1 MPQSNKTN
9 ILAIIVLY
17 NTKLEDS
24 DTYNTLKASIAV
36 SSLNGSMEVVV
47 YDNSAVPETVKSN
60 LPPDILYFHDVNNGG
75 VSHAYNYALDL
86 ALQCGCEWLLL
97 LDQDSELPPDFI
109 DNCLSDI
116 ISLYDKSSIVAI
128 VPTVY
133 CGSKLISPCKIGWG
147 GKMFPISGNGV
158 GVRKDEITAIN
169 SGALV
174 KVAFL
179 NSIGG
184 FSNEYWLDMLDHWL
198 FRTIYGNKLNVAISD
213 NKISH
218 DLSIQNYST
227 MSLTRY
233 QNIVTAE
240 SRFCLTNRSI
250 AYKLVFRFRLAV
262 RVLKLLLIHGRA
274 DLSMVTLN
282 YVFRGLT
289 TDKPQRASNF
299 L

>member
-1 MPQSNKTN
+1 MPQPNKTN
-9 ILAIIVLY
+9 ILPVIVLY

-24 DTYNTLKASIAV
+24 DTYNTLKASIDA
-36 SSLNGSMEVVV
+36 SLLSGSIGIVV
-47 YDNSAVPETVKSN
+47 YDNSAIPQTVKTNVSS
-60 LPPDILYFHDVNNGG
+60 DILYFHDVKNGG
-75 VSHAYNYALDL
+75 VSKAYNYALDV
-86 ALQCGCEWLLL
+86 ALQRGCEWLLL
-97 LDQDSELPPDFI
+97 LDQDSELPLNFI

-174 KVAFL
+174 KVSFL
-179 NSIGG
+179 NYIGG
-184 FSNEYWLDMLDHWL
+184 FNNEFWLDMLDHWL
-198 FRTIYGNKLNVAISD
+198 FRTIYCNEMCVAIGKT
-213 NKISH
+213 KISH
-218 DLSIQNYST
+218 ELSIQNYST

-250 AYKLVFRFRLAV
+250 AYKLVFRFRLV
-262 RVLKLLLIHGRA
+262 IRIFKLLLIYKRP
-274 DLSMVTLN
+274 DLSVITFNSVLRN
-282 YVFRGLT
+282 
-289 TDKPQRASNF
+289 N
-299 L
+299 